1 MFSIL
6 RNRLLWVRNRDIAGS
21 MAGLAREHDLAVVLN
36 RRRGDEGDVRAAKAG
51 GTRPLLPNVGSTYP
65 LLKDRANVFEY
76 VLALASG

>member
-1 MFSIL
+1 MFFIL
-6 RNRLLWVRNRDIAGS
+6 RIRLLCVRNRDITGS
-21 MAGLAREHDLAVVLN
+21 MATLAHDYDLAVVLN

-76 VLALASG
+76 ILALASG